1 MFPIEKIDSI
11 NAYIQRD
18 FAHEPDVLKEYAALA
33 REDKIYPVEV
43 TADVGRLLE
52 LLVRA
57 VGAKS
62 VLEIGT
68 LWGYSAW
75 WLYQGLPAYGRL
87 VSLEKH
93 QKHFVFAQRFFA
105 SQKMDVDLRHCDALE
120 EITTFEPA
128 SFDFVFIDAD
138 KAEYPQFL
146 EKVTP
151 VLASGGML
159 LADNVLYSA
168 NWNGQTTADSTD
180 NPRIQAA
187 RRFNDAL
194 AGSDAWTALP
204 LAIQQG
210 VMIALKK

>member
-1 MFPIEKIDSI
+1 MFPIQKIDSI

-33 REDKIYPVEV
+33 RKDKIYPVEV
-43 TADVGRLLE
+43 TPDVGRLLE

-57 VGAKS
+57 VRAKS
-62 VLEIGT
+62 ILEIGT

-75 WLYQGLPAYGRL
+75 WLYQGLTPHGRL
-87 VSLEKH
+87 ISLEKH

-120 EITTFEPA
+120 ELQNFEPG

-151 VLASGGML
+151 LIASGGML
-159 LADNVLYSA
+159 VTDNVLYSA
-168 NWNGQTTADSTD
+168 NWDGETTADSTE

-187 RRFNDAL
+187 RAFNDAL
-194 AGSDAWTALP
+194 ASSSTWIALP